1 MTDVGHEEPFQ
12 ARTLSARLGSTAA
25 QQTSPLDSVRS
36 EPTFQFRSSYRLPGF
51 SPAAVPSLS
60 VYATKKGRSLVRA
73 QWEEAREKFDR
84 TDNATVQWRIGE
96 LRELI
101 KTTPPETLPPWQKLC
116 HLA

>member
-1 MTDVGHEEPFQ
+1 MGQFSPLGLLAT
-12 ARTLSARLGSTAA
+12 SACFGSTAA

-73 QWEEAREKFDR
+73 PFSGRSRAAVR
-84 TDNATVQWRIGE
+84 TSHNGPDE
-96 LRELI
+96 
-101 KTTPPETLPPWQKLC
+101 
-116 HLA
+116 